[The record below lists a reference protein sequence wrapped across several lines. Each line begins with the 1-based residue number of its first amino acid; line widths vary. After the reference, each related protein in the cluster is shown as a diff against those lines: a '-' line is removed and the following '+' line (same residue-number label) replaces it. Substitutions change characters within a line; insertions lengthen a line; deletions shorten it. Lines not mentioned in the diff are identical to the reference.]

1 MTHSTENR
9 NSKYYPLTSL
19 LLGNL
24 LIAVWIVLGSL
35 SLALFY
41 PYAAIPYIALAGFLV
56 FYKLGKKGCVTCYYC
71 KNCTIGMGK
80 LPSLFFGNEK
90 TPNVNA
96 QALKLFPWA
105 YLLLGVVPAVLVAF
119 SLIQGVTLYKVGLL
133 MAVLFFSVYSSAAK
147 RQTLLKSSKH

>member
-1 MTHSTENR
+1 MTHPTENR

-96 QALKLFPWA
+96 SFEAVPMGLSA
-105 YLLLGVVPAVLVAF
+105 LGVVPAVLVAF
-119 SLIQGVTLYKVGLL
+119 SLIQG
-133 MAVLFFSVYSSAAK
+133 
-147 RQTLLKSSKH
+147 